1 MWTLSRRTS
10 AIICVGA
17 LSCSMINIANA
28 QSTSVNSTNSNTSF
42 NLPQAPR
49 PNGFDQIRTSTGT
62 TCRSS
67 MAGNGSYLDMGAI
80 AQHTDQDFTDNTAI
94 YARLVI
100 PLGKRPQRIDC
111 SKLYS
116 LEIERL
122 QIQLEAARNGKPNPF
137 AKVKTIRVPGPTR
150 VVHRQALAPAQARS
164 TTKLSRKPTPK
175 KTQRI
180 EKFEGDVWNNK

>member
-10 AIICVGA
+10 AIICA
-17 LSCSMINIANA
+17 DAMSCTIINIASA

-67 MAGNGSYLDMGAI
+67 MSGNGSYLDMGAI
-80 AQHTDQDFTDNTAI
+80 SQHSGQDFTDNTAL

-100 PLGKRPQRIDC
+100 PLGKKPQRIDC

-137 AKVKTIRVPGPTR
+137 AKVKTIKVAGPTR
-150 VVHRQALAPAQARS
+150 IVHRQALAPAQAQIKK
-164 TTKLSRKPTPK
+164 TKTKPAPV

-180 EKFEGDVWNNK
+180 EKHEGDVWNNK